1 MVKKATMLID
11 IQQSEEARMGM
22 LKECVLYVAKK
33 GTMPMDDQQS
43 IRRLD
48 PMILDYIAS
57 SVEKIDTLP
66 VGVKRRMMINPRTE
80 SLIAIHSVRR
90 HQLVPLP
97 GRMTRIPQPDENVV
111 ILQFSCH
118 RESPR

>member
-1 MVKKATMLID
+1 
-11 IQQSEEARMGM
+11 
-22 LKECVLYVAKK
+22 
-33 GTMPMDDQQS
+33 MPMDVQQS
-43 IRRLD
+43 ITRLD
-48 PMILDYIAS
+48 PVILDYIAS

-80 SLIAIHSVRR
+80 ALIAIHSVRR

-97 GRMTRIPQPDENVV
+97 GRMTRIPQLDENV
-111 ILQFSCH
+111 ISLQFSCH